1 MAEGFSR
8 PTRLSFEGNV
18 AENWRRFKQN
28 YEIYIVAAGH
38 SRKSK
43 KEKSC
48 ILLNLAGEDAV
59 ERYNSF
65 TYNEEED
72 KDDPEIL
79 CEFGDLE
86 SELIKDRIVCGINSD
101 AVRKILLRETSLT
114 LDKAL
119 NICSA
124 NELSEQQVK
133 DLTNYQDVDEL
144 KARKNLKTS
153 RGSYTNLSQT
163 KEDQHREQRFVLKN
177 NCRNCGGKH
186 LPKQC
191 PAFGKICHKCH
202 KKNHFARVCLTST
215 QKSQRTV
222 HEVSDEELFIGAVNA
237 IKPTQQRTS
246 SKVDNRMNIEAVEKS
261 NDEWYSE
268 LKFGRHLVNVKVDT
282 GAKCNVLSKKL
293 FDKVKEAEQQVTKT
307 NTKLMSYSGDS
318 VQTLGQAVM
327 TCSYKDKR
335 YNLLFYIATHDVKP
349 ILGLPHSERLGMVK
363 RIIDVKPIFTRDD
376 ILNDYADLFDGKPI
390 KHHISVNP
398 NEKPTI
404 HPPRRVPVAM
414 RTKIKEEKPTEWVS
428 SMVTVEKPNKL
439 RIYIDPRHLNEAIQR
454 ERYPLLTIEEVVS
467 RLPGAKIFSV
477 FDAASGFWQ
486 IPLDED
492 SSYLTTFNTPF
503 GRYKF
508 NRLPFGISSAPEV
521 FQKAMHQ
528 LFDRIDGCEI
538 IMDDILVWGTTEKEH
553 DERIINVLNRARE
566 INLKL
571 KKEKTK
577 VKVTSVDYMGH
588 KITSDGLQSDP
599 EKIKAIVNMPI
610 PKDKKDLQRFLGM
623 VQYLA
628 KFIPYLSEM
637 ASPLRDMLKKENDWC
652 WLDQHQIVYDRIKKS
667 CGEHP
672 VLQFYDVSKDVTL
685 SVDASM
691 SGLGAVCLQNGK
703 PVAYASRALTECQ
716 KKYAQ
721 IEKELL
727 AIVFGCEKFHDY
739 IYGRDVNVETDHKPL
754 EQIFKK
760 PLHQSPLR
768 LQKMLLKLQ
777 KYSLKV
783 SFKKGAELYLADQLS
798 RAYIQEE
805 SDDHLEDFEINVVL
819 PVSEEKMNQLKE
831 ETKKDK
837 AMKKLRQYVENG
849 WPDLRSKVDLDVLN
863 YWDFKETLSVQDDLL
878 FKGDRVIIPESL
890 RTDMLKAIHQGHF
903 GSESCKRRARECL
916 YWPKMS
922 LEIEAEV
929 RKCEICNAH
938 KSHQQKEPLQSHT
951 VPHRPWSK
959 VGADLFELNGRSYLL
974 MVDYYSGFFEIDYL
988 LNTTSKTVITKMKS
1002 QIARYGI
1009 FEDLITDNGPQFR
1022 SKEFRAFSL
1031 QYGFKHTT
1039 SSPGYPKK

>member
-1 MAEGFSR
+1 MQIFI
-8 PTRLSFEGNV
+8 
-18 AENWRRFKQN
+18 EN
-28 YEIYIVAAGH
+28 IV
-38 SRKSK
+38 
-43 KEKSC
+43 
-48 ILLNLAGEDAV
+48 NL
-59 ERYNSF
+59 
-65 TYNEEED
+65 
-72 KDDPEIL
+72 
-79 CEFGDLE
+79 
-86 SELIKDRIVCGINSD
+86 
-101 AVRKILLRETSLT
+101 
-114 LDKAL
+114 
-119 NICSA
+119 
-124 NELSEQQVK
+124 
-133 DLTNYQDVDEL
+133 
-144 KARKNLKTS
+144 
-153 RGSYTNLSQT
+153 
-163 KEDQHREQRFVLKN
+163 
-177 NCRNCGGKH
+177 
-186 LPKQC
+186 
-191 PAFGKICHKCH
+191 
-202 KKNHFARVCLTST
+202 
-215 QKSQRTV
+215 
-222 HEVSDEELFIGAVNA
+222 
-237 IKPTQQRTS
+237 
-246 SKVDNRMNIEAVEKS
+246 
-261 NDEWYSE
+261 
-268 LKFGRHLVNVKVDT
+268 
-282 GAKCNVLSKKL
+282 
-293 FDKVKEAEQQVTKT
+293 
-307 NTKLMSYSGDS
+307 
-318 VQTLGQAVM
+318 
-327 TCSYKDKR
+327 
-335 YNLLFYIATHDVKP
+335 
-349 ILGLPHSERLGMVK
+349 
-363 RIIDVKPIFTRDD
+363 
-376 ILNDYADLFDGKPI
+376 PI

-398 NEKPTI
+398 NVKPTI

-414 RTKIKEEKPTEWVS
+414 GTKIKEEFERMQHMGVIDPVEKPTEWVS

-439 RIYIDPRHLNEAIQR
+439 RIFIDSRHLNEAIQR
-454 ERYPLLTIEEVVS
+454 EHYPLLTIEEVVS

-528 LFDRIDGCEI
+528 LFERVNGCEI

-577 VKVTSVDYMGH
+577 VKVTNVDYMGH

-599 EKIKAIVNMPI
+599 EKIKAILSMPI
-610 PKDKKDLQRFLGM
+610 PKYKKDLQRFLGM

-628 KFIPYLSEM
+628 KFIPYLSET
-637 ASPLRDMLKKENDWC
+637 ASPLRDMLKKGNDWC

-672 VLQFYDVSKDVTL
+672 VLQFYDVSKDVTS

-703 PVAYASRALTECQ
+703 SVAYASRALTECQ

-739 IYGRDVNVETDHKPL
+739 IYSRDVNVETDHKPL

-805 SDDHLEDFEINVVL
+805 SDDHLEEFDINVVL
-819 PVSEEKMNQLKE
+819 PASEEKMNQLKE

-837 AMKKLRQYVENG
+837 VMKMLRQYVENG

-863 YWDFKETLSVQDDLL
+863 YWDFIETLSVQDDLL
-878 FKGDRVIIPESL
+878 FKGDRVIIPVSL

-988 LNTTSKTVITKMKS
+988 LNTTTKTVITKMKS

-1039 SSPGYPKK
+1039 SSPGYPKSNGMSERAVQTAKAILKKAKYDNTDPYLGLLSYRNTPRDEIVGSPAQRLMGRRTRTLLPISEKLLEFSIIKPC